1 MSIDRSLRTGGG
13 LSTKRSVLK
22 RTERVEKTKQS
33 AGVDYSKKPVLGI
46 PKTRVH

>member
-22 RTERVEKTKQS
+22 RTERIEKM
-33 AGVDYSKKPVLGI
+33 KKAVGTDFNKRPVLGI
-46 PKTRVH
+46 PKTRVG

>member
-22 RTERVEKTKQS
+22 RTERVEKMKSS
-33 AGVDYSKKPVLGI
+33 AGTDFNKRAVLGL
-46 PKTRVH
+46 PKTRVN